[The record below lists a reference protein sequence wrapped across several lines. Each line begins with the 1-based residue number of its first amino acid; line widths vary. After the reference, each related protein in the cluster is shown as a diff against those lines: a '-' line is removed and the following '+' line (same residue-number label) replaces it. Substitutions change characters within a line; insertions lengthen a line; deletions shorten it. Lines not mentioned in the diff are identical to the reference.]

1 MGKGVKKV
9 HLDFDWRDKTMD
21 KEGYCEL
28 WKGYLLEPI
37 KCFLCDRTGKN
48 TKGKECPLCGGRK
61 KVYPISSWDEN
72 KEGFQ
77 ISIMRGT
84 SYESWL
90 AMIKAKELFNI
101 VEEDFVKNKNIES
114 NNSQQPKDT
123 LVKQGGVAKA
133 DELQVDSDNG
143 SPADTFSK
151 NEVKK
156 DE

>member
-1 MGKGVKKV
+1 MGREVKKV
-9 HLDFDWRDKTMD
+9 HLDFDWRDKTMNK
-21 KEGYCEL
+21 KEFENSEKPLTFICSIDP
-28 WKGYLLEPI
+28 K
-37 KCFLCDRTGKN
+37 TGKVLFDFYDGWDN
-48 TKGKECPLCGGRK
+48 DLCVKDFRK
-61 KVYPISSWDEN
+61 DFPKMITFMKLN
-72 KEGFQ
+72 K
-77 ISIMRGT
+77 SACKLR
-84 SYESWL
+84 
-90 AMIKAKELFNI
+90 AKELFNI